1 MKRFGQES
9 QSALSIF
16 EKAAKPHRMT
26 VRDFLFLSA
35 ICFVWGL
42 NLVVTRWV
50 VSDMGVP
57 PLFFAAVRFLGVA
70 LVLIPFLRPFPKQIG
85 ILFLVSMF
93 IGAGHFALLFL
104 GLANAEASA
113 ASVTGQLGVP
123 FSTLMSVVFLGEK
136 IHFRRA
142 LGIVLAFVGV
152 VIIAVDPSSFSV
164 SVGLLNIVGSA
175 FVGSVGG
182 ILMKRMTPITAL
194 QSQAWVGLFSFL
206 PLFLLAGL
214 VEPGAG
220 AAYMAG
226 GWGVWLATAYAV
238 LGVSAFAH
246 GGFYTLIKRYD
257 ISLLS
262 PLTLMTPIWGVV
274 LSAILLGEQLTA
286 QLIIGSII
294 SLGGV
299 LVIAVRQNK
308 TLPEAALG
316 DKAGT
321 SPS

>member
-1 MKRFGQES
+1 MS
-9 QSALSIF
+9 
-16 EKAAKPHRMT
+16 
-26 VRDFLFLSA
+26 VRDFLFLCA

-50 VSDMGVP
+50 VADMGVP
-57 PLFFAAVRFLGVA
+57 PIFFAAVRFLGVA
-70 LVLIPFLRPFPKQIG
+70 LVLIPFLRPIPKQIG

-93 IGAGHFALLFL
+93 IGAGHFALLFM

-123 FSTLMSVVFLGEK
+123 FSTLMSVVFLSEK
-136 IHFRRA
+136 IHLRRGI
-142 LGIVLAFVGV
+142 GIVLAFVGV
-152 VIIAVDPSSFSV
+152 LIIAVDPDSFSI
-164 SVGLLNIVGSA
+164 SIGLLYIVGSA

-206 PLFLLAGL
+206 PLFLLSGL
-214 VEPGAG
+214 VETGSTD
-220 AAYMAG
+220 AYLAG
-226 GWGVWLATAYAV
+226 GWGVWLATLYAV

-246 GGFYTLIKRYD
+246 GGFYSLIKRYD

-262 PLTLMTPIWGVV
+262 PLTLMTPVWGVV
-274 LSAILLGEQLTA
+274 LSALLLGEVLTF

-299 LVIAVRQNK
+299 LVIAIRPNRR
-308 TLPEAALG
+308 LPEAALG
-316 DKAGT
+316 KKLG
-321 SPS
+321 SGPS